1 MSDQSSTNEIPQYSV
16 SVWEVVLIAIGAL
29 ILIGLGLFG
38 LGIKVLNN
46 AFNPLRA
53 EKIAHSLIDYKIPGG
68 SQGVFG
74 INIGVAKLAWV
85 RSTTNPP
92 DVVLFVGKTP
102 LNREANKTDLLD
114 LSENPP
120 SEDANQDFIATASTT
135 ESKIFCGK
143 PLPVTVEEGQQSF
156 GDLLEPLPAIRYIA
170 NTEQDNVEQVVVV
183 TANGKTA
190 KMRADQ
196 VFKSLRCK

>member
-1 MSDQSSTNEIPQYSV
+1 MNDQSSTSEIPQYSV
-16 SVWEVVLIAIGAL
+16 SVWEVILIAIGAL

-38 LGIKVLNN
+38 LGVKVLNN

-53 EKIAHSLIDYKIPGG
+53 EKIAHSLIEYKIPGG

-102 LNREANKTDLLD
+102 VNREANKTDLLD
-114 LSENPP
+114 LSENPLWKTPIRILLPPPQRQKAKSSAANCYPSLLRRGNNP
-120 SEDANQDFIATASTT
+120 SENYWTPCQLLDT
-135 ESKIFCGK
+135 
-143 PLPVTVEEGQQSF
+143 LPIPNKTMLNKWSSLQQM
-156 GDLLEPLPAIRYIA
+156 GR
-170 NTEQDNVEQVVVV
+170 TQRQ
-183 TANGKTA
+183 
-190 KMRADQ
+190 
-196 VFKSLRCK
+196 